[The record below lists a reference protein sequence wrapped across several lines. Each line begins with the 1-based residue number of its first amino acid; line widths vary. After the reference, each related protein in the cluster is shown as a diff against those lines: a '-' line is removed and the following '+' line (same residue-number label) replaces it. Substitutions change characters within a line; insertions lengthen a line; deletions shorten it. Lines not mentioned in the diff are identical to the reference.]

1 MIYIFVSTAAFILT
15 LICHIIIF
23 RMFEKIKSESNVLLT
38 FLSGFVLNC
47 IIIFYLNSLEFN
59 YIKIPLT
66 AIWLCFLLS
75 LAFIIFFL
83 FSFLSEE
90 SPSSTIL
97 GLLKKRGKIRE
108 RDIYSSFSEAKLIR
122 MRLSELT
129 HQKIIEEQNNNFII
143 LPKGKIIANVVN
155 FYRKILGWEI
165 FG

>member
-66 AIWLCFLLS
+66 AIWLYFLLS

-108 RDIYSSFSEAKLIR
+108 RD
-122 MRLSELT
+122 
-129 HQKIIEEQNNNFII
+129 
-143 LPKGKIIANVVN
+143 
-155 FYRKILGWEI
+155 
-165 FG
+165 